1 MAFLTLKNLR
11 FRQGAWQ
18 FAIDAKIERN
28 SCTAIIGP
36 SGAGK
41 STLLSLI
48 AGFERPERGAIFVD
62 AEDITALAPALR
74 PVTILFQENN
84 LFAHLTLARNI
95 GLGRHPGLQ
104 LSAEDKTRIEEAV
117 AAVGLD
123 GLEDRLPESVSGGE
137 RQRAAL
143 ARCLCQDRAVLLL
156 DEPFNSLDPALRHE
170 MRSLVDRLR
179 RERCLTV
186 LLVSHNP
193 EEAAE
198 IADTA
203 LFMHGGQILERGN
216 LEELLKRPRTSQLAH
231 YLGQS
236 RE

>member
-11 FRQGAWQ
+11 FRQGTWQ

-48 AGFERPERGAIFVD
+48 AGFERPEQGTIFVD
-62 AEDITALAPALR
+62 AKDITALAPALR

-117 AAVGLD
+117 AAVGQD
-123 GLEDRLPESVSGGE
+123 GHEDRLPESVSGGE

-156 DEPFNSLDPALRHE
+156 DEPFNNLDPALRHE

>member
-11 FRQGAWQ
+11 FRQGTWE

-156 DEPFNSLDPALRHE
+156 DEPFNNLDPALRHD

-216 LEELLKRPRTSQLAH
+216 LKELLKRPRTSQLTH

>member
-11 FRQGAWQ
+11 FRQGTWQ

-48 AGFERPERGAIFVD
+48 AGFERPEQGTIFVD

-156 DEPFNSLDPALRHE
+156 DEPFNSLDPALRHD

-203 LFMHGGQILERGN
+203 LFLHGGQILERGN

>member
-11 FRQGAWQ
+11 FRQGTWQ
-18 FAIDAKIERN
+18 LAIDTKIERN

-104 LSAEDKTRIEEAV
+104 LSAQDKTRIEEVLKTVPHIKCGFECHKMTISGMLYSDIFYDQITVQSIDAPIKH
-117 AAVGLD
+117 LPP
-123 GLEDRLPESVSGGE
+123 RL
-137 RQRAAL
+137 
-143 ARCLCQDRAVLLL
+143 
-156 DEPFNSLDPALRHE
+156 
-170 MRSLVDRLR
+170 
-179 RERCLTV
+179 
-186 LLVSHNP
+186 
-193 EEAAE
+193 
-198 IADTA
+198 
-203 LFMHGGQILERGN
+203 
-216 LEELLKRPRTSQLAH
+216 
-231 YLGQS
+231 
-236 RE
+236 

>member
-11 FRQGAWQ
+11 FRQGTWQ

-48 AGFERPERGAIFVD
+48 AGFERPEQGAIFVD

-123 GLEDRLPESVSGGE
+123 GLEERLPESVSGGE

-156 DEPFNSLDPALRHE
+156 DEPFNSLDPALRHD

>member
-11 FRQGAWQ
+11 FRQGTWQ

-156 DEPFNSLDPALRHE
+156 DEPFNSLDPALRHD

-193 EEAAE
+193 EEVAE

-216 LEELLKRPRTSQLAH
+216 LEELLKRPRTSQLTH

>member
-1 MAFLTLKNLR
+1 MAFLTLKNLH
-11 FRQGAWQ
+11 FRQGTWQ

-179 RERCLTV
+179 RER
-186 LLVSHNP
+186 
-193 EEAAE
+193 
-198 IADTA
+198 
-203 LFMHGGQILERGN
+203 
-216 LEELLKRPRTSQLAH
+216 
-231 YLGQS
+231 
-236 RE
+236 

>member
-1 MAFLTLKNLR
+1 MAFLSFKNLH
-11 FRQGAWQ
+11 FRHGTWQ
-18 FAIDAKIERN
+18 LSIDAEIERN

-36 SGAGK
+36 SGGGK

-48 AGFERPERGAIFVD
+48 AGFEQPERGAIFID
-62 AEDITALAPALR
+62 GEDITALAPALR

-84 LFAHLTLARNI
+84 LFAHLSLTRNI

-104 LSAEDKTRIEEAV
+104 LSAEDKARIEEAV
-117 AAVGLD
+117 AAVGLE
-123 GLEDRLPESVSGGE
+123 GLENRLPESVSGGE

-170 MRSLVDRLR
+170 MRLLVDRLR
-179 RERCLTV
+179 HERSLTV

-203 LFMHGGQILERGN
+203 LFVHSGQILEQGS
-216 LEELLKRPRTSQLAH
+216 LEEMLKHPRTSQLAH
-231 YLGQS
+231 YLRRPG
-236 RE
+236 R

>member
-11 FRQGAWQ
+11 FRQGTWQ

-48 AGFERPERGAIFVD
+48 AGFERPEQGTIFVD
-62 AEDITALAPALR
+62 GENITTLAPASR
-74 PVTILFQENN
+74 PVTILFQDNN
-84 LFAHLTLARNI
+84 LFAHLTLAQNI

-104 LSAEDKTRIEEAV
+104 LSAEDKTRVEDAV

-123 GLEDRLPESVSGGE
+123 GLEDRLPDSVSGGE

-143 ARCLCQDRAVLLL
+143 ARCLCQDRPVLLL

-170 MRSLVDRLR
+170 MRSLLDRLR

-203 LFMHGGQILERGN
+203 LFVHGGQILERGN

>member
-11 FRQGAWQ
+11 FRQGTWQ

-48 AGFERPERGAIFVD
+48 AGFERPEQGTIFVD

-156 DEPFNSLDPALRHE
+156 DEPFTSLDPALRHE

>member
-11 FRQGAWQ
+11 FRQGTWQ

-48 AGFERPERGAIFVD
+48 AGFERPERGTIFVD

-156 DEPFNSLDPALRHE
+156 DEPFNSLDPALRQD

-216 LEELLKRPRTSQLAH
+216 LEELLKRPRTSQLTH

>member
-1 MAFLTLKNLR
+1 MAFLTLNNLR
-11 FRQGAWQ
+11 FRQGTWQ

-48 AGFERPERGAIFVD
+48 AGFERPERGTIFVD

-95 GLGRHPGLQ
+95 GLGRHPGLR

-203 LFMHGGQILERGN
+203 LFLHGGQILERGN
-216 LEELLKRPRTSQLAH
+216 LEELLKRPRTPQLAR
-231 YLGQS
+231 YLGQP

>member
-11 FRQGAWQ
+11 FRQGTWQ

-48 AGFERPERGAIFVD
+48 AGFERPEQGTIFVD

-156 DEPFNSLDPALRHE
+156 DEPFNSLDPALRHD

>member
-1 MAFLTLKNLR
+1 MAFLTLKNLC
-11 FRQGAWQ
+11 FRQGTWQ

-48 AGFERPERGAIFVD
+48 AGFERPEQGAIFVD
-62 AEDITALAPALR
+62 AADITTLAPALR

-156 DEPFNSLDPALRHE
+156 DEPFNNLDPALRHD

-231 YLGQS
+231 YLGKS

>member
-11 FRQGAWQ
+11 FRQGTWQ

-179 RERCLTV
+179 RER
-186 LLVSHNP
+186 
-193 EEAAE
+193 
-198 IADTA
+198 
-203 LFMHGGQILERGN
+203 
-216 LEELLKRPRTSQLAH
+216 
-231 YLGQS
+231 
-236 RE
+236 

>member
-1 MAFLTLKNLR
+1 MAFLTLKKLR
-11 FRQGAWQ
+11 FRQGTWQ

-143 ARCLCQDRAVLLL
+143 ARCLCQDRPVLLL
-156 DEPFNSLDPALRHE
+156 DEPFNSLDPALRHD

>member
-11 FRQGAWQ
+11 FRQGTWQ

-48 AGFERPERGAIFVD
+48 AGFERPEQGAIFVD

-84 LFAHLTLARNI
+84 LFAHLTLRRNI

-156 DEPFNSLDPALRHE
+156 DEPFNSLDPALRHD

-203 LFMHGGQILERGN
+203 LFLHGGQILERGN
-216 LEELLKRPRTSQLAH
+216 LEKLLERPQTAQLAH

>member
-1 MAFLTLKNLR
+1 MAFLTLKNLC
-11 FRQGAWQ
+11 FRQGTWR
-18 FAIDAKIERN
+18 FEIDAKIERN
-28 SCTAIIGP
+28 SCTAVIGP

-48 AGFERPERGAIFVD
+48 AGFEQPEYGAVFID
-62 AEDITALAPALR
+62 SEEITFLAPALR

-84 LFAHLTLARNI
+84 LFAHLTLERNI
-95 GLGRHPGLQ
+95 GLGRNPGLQ
-104 LSAEDKTRIEEAV
+104 LSAEDKTRIREAV
-117 AAVGLD
+117 KEVGLE
-123 GLEDRLPESVSGGE
+123 GLEDRLPDSVSGGE

-143 ARCLCQDRAVLLL
+143 ARCLCQDRPVLLL
-156 DEPFNSLDPALRHE
+156 DEPFNSLDPALRHD

-198 IADTA
+198 IADSA
-203 LFMHGGQILERGN
+203 LFVHNGQILEQGN
-216 LEELLKRPRTSQLAH
+216 LEVLLRNPQTSQLAH
-231 YLGQS
+231 YLRQP
-236 RE
+236 

>member
-11 FRQGAWQ
+11 FRQGTWE

-156 DEPFNSLDPALRHE
+156 DEPFNSLDPALRHD

-216 LEELLKRPRTSQLAH
+216 LKELLKRPRTSQLAH

>member
-11 FRQGAWQ
+11 FRQGTWQ

-48 AGFERPERGAIFVD
+48 AGFERPEQGAIFVD

-84 LFAHLTLARNI
+84 LFAHLTLVRNI

-156 DEPFNSLDPALRHE
+156 DEPFNNLDPALRHD

-203 LFMHGGQILERGN
+203 LFLHAGQVLERGN
-216 LEELLKRPRTSQLAH
+216 LEKLLKRPQTAQLAH

>member
-11 FRQGAWQ
+11 FRQGTWE

-48 AGFERPERGAIFVD
+48 AGFERPEQGAIFVD

-156 DEPFNSLDPALRHE
+156 DEPFNNLDPALRHD